1 MESERPATTRKT
13 EQYMVLHQ
21 QIGSIMLLT
30 LNRPAARN
38 AVNYD
43 LAAALVRAFEN
54 YEGAAAIVLTG
65 ADPAFCSGL
74 DLRSLGVERL
84 LDLPPFIDAAARC
97 PVPVIAAVNG
107 PAVTGGF
114 ELALACDFIVASE
127 RATFADTHLRVG
139 VYPGPVLVELPRRVG
154 MAWARQI
161 SLTGDF
167 IDSDTALRIGV
178 ANEVVAHDHI
188 VDRAVELAQSIAELD
203 PTMVSA
209 MRHDWDTTASLPLH
223 EAHRVHREWGRLAQ
237 DRSATAALI
246 AGRRDAVLERA
257 HRQVK
262 QREP

>member
-1 MESERPATTRKT
+1 
-13 EQYMVLHQ
+13 MVLRQ
-21 QIGSIMLLT
+21 QIGSVMLLT

-43 LAAALVRAFEN
+43 LAAAIFHSFQN
-54 YEGAAAIVLTG
+54 DDDAAAIVLTG
-65 ADPAFCSGL
+65 VDPAFCSGL
-74 DLRSLGVERL
+74 DLRALGVERL
-84 LDLPPFIDAAARC
+84 RDLPPFIDAVARC

-107 PAVTGGF
+107 AAVTGGF

-167 IDSDTALRIGV
+167 IGSETALRIGV
-178 ANEVVAHDHI
+178 ANEVVAHAHV
-188 VDRAVELAQSIAELD
+188 VDRAVELAESIAELD
-203 PTMVSA
+203 RDMVAA
-209 MRHDWDTTASLPLH
+209 MRQDWDTTGSLPLF

-237 DRSATAALI
+237 GRSASAGLI
-246 AGRRDAVLERA
+246 AGRREAVMERA
-257 HRQVK
+257 HRQVTK
-262 QREP
+262 REP